1 MVFAKFCS
9 FASPIHPCS
18 KHKSTKTT
26 HLKIA
31 TIEYNLLDRYIVT
44 KSSVNNLGIRT
55 GPEET
60 NTFNTFAK
68 GRHVILLDWHLSL
81 LLTCANKKA

>member
-1 MVFAKFCS
+1 MRVSKMLDDRFDGICKILFFCFSHTSVFQTQIYKY
-9 FASPIHPCS
+9 I
-18 KHKSTKTT
+18 T

-68 GRHVILLDWHLSL
+68 GRHVILLE
-81 LLTCANKKA
+81 